1 MRKRDYVLLLAVS
14 IITGLLGGFIANQ
27 VFSGKTAV
35 AQGSEDPPGLIQAQ
49 EFRLVDS
56 QGKIFAVL
64 AISSS
69 SKEPYLILNG
79 KDGKQRVILDF
90 DEGNPRMI
98 FKDNDAQTRLI
109 MGTSEVTSRFKG
121 TIEKRP
127 PSSLVMFNKDGRLIF
142 SAP

>member
-1 MRKRDYVLLLAVS
+1 MRKRDLVLLLAVS
-14 IITGLLGGFIANQ
+14 IISGLIGGFIANQ
-27 VFSGKTAV
+27 VFNGKTAM
-35 AQGSEDPPGLIQAQ
+35 AQGNEDPPGLIQAQ

-56 QGKIFAVL
+56 QGKIFAAL
-64 AISSS
+64 AFSQS
-69 SKEPYLILNG
+69 SKEPYLIFNG

-98 FKDNDAQTRLI
+98 LKDNDSQTRLI